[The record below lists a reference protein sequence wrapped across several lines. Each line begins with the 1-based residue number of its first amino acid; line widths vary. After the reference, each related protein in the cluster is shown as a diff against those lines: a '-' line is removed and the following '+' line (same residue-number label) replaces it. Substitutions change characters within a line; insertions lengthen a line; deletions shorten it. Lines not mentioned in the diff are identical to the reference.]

1 MNKNNTKFVIK
12 NANKTRQY
20 MNNNKKYYYYK
31 KIQYDNYDN
40 FHYSLYK
47 RKKNISYINYNNFY
61 KEEQEKSFE
70 KETKESNKAPSTK
83 DNSEDKSLETNSRK
97 QSFNNSNIDNN
108 IEKSSSLI
116 FLENNNVNCNG
127 NKNNNNDSNA
137 NNELNVQKK
146 DDVIKINL
154 SNNEI
159 ESAFFRPKNYK
170 EKKENNYENY
180 YKKNNFENTVILEI
194 NVKIHKN
201 KILYFKLRR
210 FDDMFLVI
218 KDICVKNQLNEYF
231 TNFLVYTIIKAL
243 NSIYGI
249 YNIKL
254 KEDEIK
260 FLKDLKKK
268 YNYI

>member
-1 MNKNNTKFVIK
+1 MNKLNTKFAIK
-12 NANKTRQY
+12 NVTKTRQY
-20 MNNNKKYYYYK
+20 INNNNNKKYYYYK

-40 FHYSLYK
+40 YHYSLYR

-61 KEEQEKSFE
+61 NKEEEEKSFE
-70 KETKESNKAPSTK
+70 KETKESNKTPSTK
-83 DNSEDKSLETNSRK
+83 DNSVDKSTETNSRK
-97 QSFNNSNIDNN
+97 QSFNNNY
-108 IEKSSSLI
+108 
-116 FLENNNVNCNG
+116 NVNCTDG
-127 NKNNNNDSNA
+127 NND
-137 NNELNVQKK
+137 NNKECNVNNKLNGQKK

-159 ESAFFRPKNYK
+159 ESAFFKPKNYM
-170 EKKENNYENY
+170 EKKENNF
-180 YKKNNFENTVILEI
+180 KKNNFENTVILEI
-194 NVKIHKN
+194 NVKMDKN

-218 KDICVKNQLNEYF
+218 KDICVKNELNEYF
-231 TNFLVYTIIKAL
+231 TNFFVYTIIKAL

-268 YNYI
+268 M